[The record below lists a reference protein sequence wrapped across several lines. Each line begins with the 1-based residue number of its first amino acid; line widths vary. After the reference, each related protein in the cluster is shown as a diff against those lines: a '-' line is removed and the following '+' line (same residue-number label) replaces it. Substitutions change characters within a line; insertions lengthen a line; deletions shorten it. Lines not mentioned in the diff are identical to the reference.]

1 MAKLRCRLCGGKLVN
16 NRCTFCGLD
25 NSCYDR
31 DRTYQKTFS
40 DQRRVERNA
49 ERGTPAQPVQ
59 QPVQPQP
66 VQKQPVQKQ
75 PVRQGSVR
83 PAMPAKTA
91 SDPRSVYRKTGAPAP
106 KKSGWIAW
114 ITILIIILCAFISF
128 LSSGGFTL
136 PDSFG
141 SITSDGTYS
150 DPSGESIDWD
160 PYTGVTRDIP
170 ADGETY
176 ETVLGTGA
184 YKTGIHLP
192 EGVYE
197 IESYNPNSKFHLSM
211 RLNYPNGFDKK
222 MAKSDGRDLG
232 KLGGDIMIH
241 GRSGTVGCF
250 PVGDIA
256 IEEIFTICRLAPAR
270 RIPEKGT
277 AAEGV
282 VKEGG
287 QNASQGGFYPRKVAV
302 AAWRGSV
309 YRGREI
315 CNVVVNPVQYDAA
328 ANKARAYSKITYK
341 VRFVPKAGA
350 RAMAGAP
357 ATKPVILPADNMLGN
372 ITMNGASAKAG
383 DMAVKATGVAAGDD
397 TRDYLIISVDKYAEA
412 VDRFAEWKELLG
424 FRVHKVLKGSWN
436 SDAVKAEV
444 EKAYAENPALYYLLI
459 VGDHDDVPGQYMEHH
474 ADDGDFS
481 VHYTDLYYGCMDG
494 EGDIRRAIN
503 SGVFYVL
510 HRDHGLVDCWE
521 NPYFSVKHVDMLQN
535 GDLLPVVFCVNCDNG
550 AFQADCLAERF
561 LRKQG
566 GGAVAVI
573 AASDISYSGYNDALA
588 CGLFDA
594 IWPEPGL
601 RPKFP
606 GVNSL
611 GGETPAPTY
620 ELGQI
625 LDQAQVRVSE
635 TFGSPDPSVSSNEKN
650 DSFCR
655 IVTKEIYHCFGDP
668 SMQICTEMPAPF
680 SGVSVTRGNG
690 CVTVGNGGETARI
703 TFVNRRTG
711 EVVSHIAPSA
721 VYTTADFEDV
731 DVCVSGHNRIPYID
745 AGKLTGIESVQ
756 TDKAAADGD
765 EPMYDLSGIR
775 LYKEPQKGIYIKG
788 HKKTVAGER

>member
-1 MAKLRCRLCGGKLVN
+1 MVVATCAEAYARTEVSHKGGVDAPQRTVQRTDDGITVAYMFTGNAPSACNAGDGGCVWRIEGFGLRDAPGGYATPFRVDAFAVPEG
-16 NRCTFCGLD
+16 CTA
-25 NSCYDR
+25 
-31 DRTYQKTFS
+31 
-40 DQRRVERNA
+40 V
-49 ERGTPAQPVQ
+49 V
-59 QPVQPQP
+59 
-66 VQKQPVQKQ
+66 
-75 PVRQGSVR
+75 
-83 PAMPAKTA
+83 
-91 SDPRSVYRKTGAPAP
+91 
-106 KKSGWIAW
+106 
-114 ITILIIILCAFISF
+114 
-128 LSSGGFTL
+128 
-136 PDSFG
+136 
-141 SITSDGTYS
+141 
-150 DPSGESIDWD
+150 
-160 PYTGVTRDIP
+160 
-170 ADGETY
+170 
-176 ETVLGTGA
+176 ETVDSA
-184 YKTGIHLP
+184 FVDY
-192 EGVYE
+192 
-197 IESYNPNSKFHLSM
+197 
-211 RLNYPNGFDKK
+211 D
-222 MAKSDGRDLG
+222 
-232 KLGGDIMIH
+232 
-241 GRSGTVGCF
+241 
-250 PVGDIA
+250 
-256 IEEIFTICRLAPAR
+256 CRLAPAR

-282 VKEGG
+282 VKESG
-287 QNASQGGFYPRKVAV
+287 QNASQGGFFPRNV
-302 AAWRGSV
+302 AAAAGRVDV

-315 CNVVVNPVQYDAA
+315 CNIVVNPVQYDAA
-328 ANKARAYSKITYK
+328 ANKARAYTRITYK

-350 RAMAGAP
+350 RTAAGAP
-357 ATKPVILPADNMLGN
+357 AAKSVVLPGDNMLGN

-412 VDRFAEWKELLG
+412 VDRFAAWKELLG

-436 SDAVKAEV
+436 SDEVKAEV

-494 EGDIRRAIN
+494 EDDETPDIYRGRLSVSSSEEAATVVDKIIGYEKRPPTDAGFYERGVNCADYLDNDNGVADDYEDRRYVQTAEEIRAYMLGQGKDVERVYSTNYEITPKYWNRNYFSFGEPIPEDMLKPAFAWDGNEGDIRRAIN

>member
-1 MAKLRCRLCGGKLVN
+1 MVVATCAEAYARTEVSHKGGVDAPQRTLQRTDDGITVAYMFTGNVPSACNVGDGGCVWRIDGFGLRDAPGGYATPFRVDAFAVPEG
-16 NRCTFCGLD
+16 CTA
-25 NSCYDR
+25 
-31 DRTYQKTFS
+31 
-40 DQRRVERNA
+40 V
-49 ERGTPAQPVQ
+49 V
-59 QPVQPQP
+59 
-66 VQKQPVQKQ
+66 
-75 PVRQGSVR
+75 
-83 PAMPAKTA
+83 
-91 SDPRSVYRKTGAPAP
+91 
-106 KKSGWIAW
+106 
-114 ITILIIILCAFISF
+114 
-128 LSSGGFTL
+128 
-136 PDSFG
+136 
-141 SITSDGTYS
+141 
-150 DPSGESIDWD
+150 
-160 PYTGVTRDIP
+160 
-170 ADGETY
+170 
-176 ETVLGTGA
+176 ETVDSA
-184 YKTGIHLP
+184 FVDY
-192 EGVYE
+192 
-197 IESYNPNSKFHLSM
+197 
-211 RLNYPNGFDKK
+211 D
-222 MAKSDGRDLG
+222 
-232 KLGGDIMIH
+232 
-241 GRSGTVGCF
+241 
-250 PVGDIA
+250 
-256 IEEIFTICRLAPAR
+256 CRLAPAR

-287 QNASQGGFYPRKVAV
+287 QNASQGGFFPRNV
-302 AAWRGSV
+302 AAAAGRVDV

-328 ANKARAYSKITYK
+328 ANKARAYTRITYK

-372 ITMNGASAKAG
+372 ITMNGASAAAG
-383 DMAVKATGVAAGDD
+383 GMAARATGVAAGDD

-494 EGDIRRAIN
+494 EDDETPDIYRGRLSVSSPEEAATVVDKIIGYEKTPPTDAGFYERGVNCADYLDNDNGVADDYEDRRYVQTAEEIRAYMLGQGKDVERVYSTNYEITPKYWNRNYFSFGEPIPEDMLKPAFAWDGNEGDIRRAIN

-668 SMQICTEMPAPF
+668 SLQIRTEMPAPF

>member
-1 MAKLRCRLCGGKLVN
+1 MVVATCAEAYARTEVSHKGGVDAPQRTVQRTDDGITVAYMFTGNAPSACNAGDGGCVWRIEGFGLRDAPGGYATPFRVDAFAVPEG
-16 NRCTFCGLD
+16 CTA
-25 NSCYDR
+25 
-31 DRTYQKTFS
+31 
-40 DQRRVERNA
+40 V
-49 ERGTPAQPVQ
+49 V
-59 QPVQPQP
+59 
-66 VQKQPVQKQ
+66 
-75 PVRQGSVR
+75 
-83 PAMPAKTA
+83 
-91 SDPRSVYRKTGAPAP
+91 
-106 KKSGWIAW
+106 
-114 ITILIIILCAFISF
+114 
-128 LSSGGFTL
+128 
-136 PDSFG
+136 
-141 SITSDGTYS
+141 
-150 DPSGESIDWD
+150 
-160 PYTGVTRDIP
+160 
-170 ADGETY
+170 
-176 ETVLGTGA
+176 ETVDSA
-184 YKTGIHLP
+184 FVDY
-192 EGVYE
+192 
-197 IESYNPNSKFHLSM
+197 
-211 RLNYPNGFDKK
+211 D
-222 MAKSDGRDLG
+222 
-232 KLGGDIMIH
+232 
-241 GRSGTVGCF
+241 
-250 PVGDIA
+250 
-256 IEEIFTICRLAPAR
+256 CRLAPAR

-287 QNASQGGFYPRKVAV
+287 QNASQGGFFPRNV
-302 AAWRGSV
+302 AAAAGRGSV

-494 EGDIRRAIN
+494 ECDETPDIYRGRLSVSSPEEAATVVDKIIGYEKRPPTDAGFYERGVNCADYLDNDNGVADDYEDRRYVQTAEEIRAYMLGQGKDVERVYSTNYEITPKYWNRNYFSFGEPIPEDMLKPAFAWDGNEGDIRRAIN

-668 SMQICTEMPAPF
+668 SMQIRTEMPAPF

-765 EPMYDLSGIR
+765 GPMYDLSGIR

>member
-1 MAKLRCRLCGGKLVN
+1 MVVATCAEAYARTEVSHKGGVDAPQRTLQRTDDGITVAYTFAGNAPSACNDGDGGCVWRIEGFGLRDAPGGYATPFRVDAFAVPEG
-16 NRCTFCGLD
+16 CTA
-25 NSCYDR
+25 
-31 DRTYQKTFS
+31 
-40 DQRRVERNA
+40 V
-49 ERGTPAQPVQ
+49 V
-59 QPVQPQP
+59 
-66 VQKQPVQKQ
+66 
-75 PVRQGSVR
+75 
-83 PAMPAKTA
+83 
-91 SDPRSVYRKTGAPAP
+91 
-106 KKSGWIAW
+106 
-114 ITILIIILCAFISF
+114 
-128 LSSGGFTL
+128 
-136 PDSFG
+136 
-141 SITSDGTYS
+141 
-150 DPSGESIDWD
+150 
-160 PYTGVTRDIP
+160 
-170 ADGETY
+170 
-176 ETVLGTGA
+176 ETVDSA
-184 YKTGIHLP
+184 FVDY
-192 EGVYE
+192 
-197 IESYNPNSKFHLSM
+197 
-211 RLNYPNGFDKK
+211 D
-222 MAKSDGRDLG
+222 
-232 KLGGDIMIH
+232 
-241 GRSGTVGCF
+241 
-250 PVGDIA
+250 
-256 IEEIFTICRLAPAR
+256 CRLAPAR

-328 ANKARAYSKITYK
+328 ANKARAYSRITYK

-424 FRVHKVLKGSWN
+424 FRVHKVLKDGWN

-494 EGDIRRAIN
+494 EGDETPDIYRGRLSVSSPEEAATVVDKIIGYEKRPPTDAGFYERGVNCADYLDNDNGVADDYEDRRYVQTAEEIRAYMLGQGKDVERVYSTNYEITPKYWNRNYFSFGEPIPEDMLKPAFAWDGNEGDIRRAIN

>member
-1 MAKLRCRLCGGKLVN
+1 MVVATCAEAYARTEVSHKGGVDAPQRTVQRTDDGITVAYMFTGNVPSACNDGDGGCVWRIEGFGLRDAPGGYATPFRVDAFAVPEG
-16 NRCTFCGLD
+16 CTA
-25 NSCYDR
+25 
-31 DRTYQKTFS
+31 
-40 DQRRVERNA
+40 V
-49 ERGTPAQPVQ
+49 V
-59 QPVQPQP
+59 
-66 VQKQPVQKQ
+66 
-75 PVRQGSVR
+75 
-83 PAMPAKTA
+83 
-91 SDPRSVYRKTGAPAP
+91 
-106 KKSGWIAW
+106 
-114 ITILIIILCAFISF
+114 
-128 LSSGGFTL
+128 
-136 PDSFG
+136 
-141 SITSDGTYS
+141 
-150 DPSGESIDWD
+150 
-160 PYTGVTRDIP
+160 
-170 ADGETY
+170 
-176 ETVLGTGA
+176 ETVDSA
-184 YKTGIHLP
+184 FVDY
-192 EGVYE
+192 
-197 IESYNPNSKFHLSM
+197 
-211 RLNYPNGFDKK
+211 D
-222 MAKSDGRDLG
+222 
-232 KLGGDIMIH
+232 
-241 GRSGTVGCF
+241 
-250 PVGDIA
+250 
-256 IEEIFTICRLAPAR
+256 CRLAPAR

-412 VDRFAEWKELLG
+412 VDRFAAWKELLG

-436 SDAVKAEV
+436 SDKVKAEV

-494 EGDIRRAIN
+494 EDDETPDIYRGRLSVSSSEEAATVVDKIIGYEKTPPTDAGFYERGVNCADYLDNDNGVADDYEDRRYVQTAEEIRAYMLGQGKDVERVYSTNYEITPKYWNRNYFSFGEPIPEDMLKPAFAWDGNEGDIRRAIN

-765 EPMYDLSGIR
+765 GPMYDLSGIR

>member
-1 MAKLRCRLCGGKLVN
+1 MVVATCAEAYARTEVSHKGGVDAPQRTLQRTDDGITVAYTFAGNAPSACNDGDGGCVWRIEGFGLRDAPGGYATPFRVDAFAVPEG
-16 NRCTFCGLD
+16 CTA
-25 NSCYDR
+25 
-31 DRTYQKTFS
+31 
-40 DQRRVERNA
+40 V
-49 ERGTPAQPVQ
+49 V
-59 QPVQPQP
+59 
-66 VQKQPVQKQ
+66 
-75 PVRQGSVR
+75 
-83 PAMPAKTA
+83 
-91 SDPRSVYRKTGAPAP
+91 
-106 KKSGWIAW
+106 
-114 ITILIIILCAFISF
+114 
-128 LSSGGFTL
+128 
-136 PDSFG
+136 
-141 SITSDGTYS
+141 
-150 DPSGESIDWD
+150 
-160 PYTGVTRDIP
+160 
-170 ADGETY
+170 
-176 ETVLGTGA
+176 ETVDSA
-184 YKTGIHLP
+184 FVDY
-192 EGVYE
+192 
-197 IESYNPNSKFHLSM
+197 
-211 RLNYPNGFDKK
+211 D
-222 MAKSDGRDLG
+222 
-232 KLGGDIMIH
+232 
-241 GRSGTVGCF
+241 
-250 PVGDIA
+250 
-256 IEEIFTICRLAPAR
+256 CRLAPAR

-357 ATKPVILPADNMLGN
+357 ATKPVILLADNMLGN

-444 EKAYAENPALYYLLI
+444 EKAYAENPALYYMLI

-481 VHYTDLYYGCMDG
+481 VHYTDFYYGCMDG
-494 EGDIRRAIN
+494 EGDETPDIYRGRLSVSSPEEAATVVDKIIGYEKTPPTDAGFYERGVNCADYLDNDNGVADDYEDRRYVQTAEEIRAYMLGQGKDVERVYSTNYEITPKYWNRNYFSFGEPIPEDMLKPAFAWDGNEGDIRRAIN

-668 SMQICTEMPAPF
+668 SMQIRTEMPAPF

-765 EPMYDLSGIR
+765 GPMYDLSGIR

>member
-1 MAKLRCRLCGGKLVN
+1 MVVATCAEAYARTEVSHKGGVDAPQRTLQRTDDGITVAYTFAGNAPSACNDGDGGCVWRIEGFGLRDAPGGYATPFRVDAFAVPEG
-16 NRCTFCGLD
+16 CTA
-25 NSCYDR
+25 
-31 DRTYQKTFS
+31 
-40 DQRRVERNA
+40 V
-49 ERGTPAQPVQ
+49 V
-59 QPVQPQP
+59 
-66 VQKQPVQKQ
+66 
-75 PVRQGSVR
+75 
-83 PAMPAKTA
+83 
-91 SDPRSVYRKTGAPAP
+91 
-106 KKSGWIAW
+106 
-114 ITILIIILCAFISF
+114 
-128 LSSGGFTL
+128 
-136 PDSFG
+136 
-141 SITSDGTYS
+141 
-150 DPSGESIDWD
+150 
-160 PYTGVTRDIP
+160 
-170 ADGETY
+170 
-176 ETVLGTGA
+176 ETVDSA
-184 YKTGIHLP
+184 FVDY
-192 EGVYE
+192 
-197 IESYNPNSKFHLSM
+197 
-211 RLNYPNGFDKK
+211 D
-222 MAKSDGRDLG
+222 
-232 KLGGDIMIH
+232 
-241 GRSGTVGCF
+241 
-250 PVGDIA
+250 
-256 IEEIFTICRLAPAR
+256 CRLAPAR

-372 ITMNGASAKAG
+372 TTLNGASAKAG

-494 EGDIRRAIN
+494 ECDETPDIYRGRLSVSSPEEAATVVDKIIGYEKRPPTDAGFYERGVNCADYLDNDNGVADDYEDRRYVQTAEEIRAYMLGQGKDVERVYSTNYEITPKYWNRNYFSFGEPIPEDMLKPAFAWDGNEGDIRAAIN
-503 SGVFYVL
+503 GGVFYVL

-566 GGAVAVI
+566 GGAVAVV

>member
-1 MAKLRCRLCGGKLVN
+1 MVVATCAEAYARTEVSHKGGVDAPQRTVQRTDDGITVAYMFTGNAPSACNAGDGGCVWRIEGFGLRDAPGGYATPFRVDAFAVPEG
-16 NRCTFCGLD
+16 CTA
-25 NSCYDR
+25 
-31 DRTYQKTFS
+31 
-40 DQRRVERNA
+40 V
-49 ERGTPAQPVQ
+49 V
-59 QPVQPQP
+59 
-66 VQKQPVQKQ
+66 
-75 PVRQGSVR
+75 
-83 PAMPAKTA
+83 
-91 SDPRSVYRKTGAPAP
+91 
-106 KKSGWIAW
+106 
-114 ITILIIILCAFISF
+114 
-128 LSSGGFTL
+128 
-136 PDSFG
+136 
-141 SITSDGTYS
+141 
-150 DPSGESIDWD
+150 
-160 PYTGVTRDIP
+160 
-170 ADGETY
+170 
-176 ETVLGTGA
+176 ETVDSA
-184 YKTGIHLP
+184 FVDY
-192 EGVYE
+192 
-197 IESYNPNSKFHLSM
+197 
-211 RLNYPNGFDKK
+211 D
-222 MAKSDGRDLG
+222 
-232 KLGGDIMIH
+232 
-241 GRSGTVGCF
+241 
-250 PVGDIA
+250 
-256 IEEIFTICRLAPAR
+256 CRLAPAR

-287 QNASQGGFYPRKVAV
+287 QNASQGGFFPRNV
-302 AAWRGSV
+302 AAAAGRGSV

-350 RAMAGAP
+350 RATAGAP

-494 EGDIRRAIN
+494 ECDETPDIYRGRLSVSSPEEAATVVDKIIGYEKRPPTDAGFYERGVNCADYLDNDNGVADDYEDRRYVQTAEEIRAYMLGQGKDVERVYSTNYEITPKYWNRNYFSFGEPIPEDMLKPAFAWDGNEGDIRRAIN

-668 SMQICTEMPAPF
+668 SMQIRTEMPAPF

>member
-1 MAKLRCRLCGGKLVN
+1 MVVATCAEAYARTEVSHKGGVDAPQRTVQRTDDGITVAYTFAGNAPSACNDGDGGCVWRIDGFGLRDAPGGYATPFRVDAFAVPEG
-16 NRCTFCGLD
+16 CTA
-25 NSCYDR
+25 
-31 DRTYQKTFS
+31 
-40 DQRRVERNA
+40 V
-49 ERGTPAQPVQ
+49 V
-59 QPVQPQP
+59 
-66 VQKQPVQKQ
+66 
-75 PVRQGSVR
+75 
-83 PAMPAKTA
+83 
-91 SDPRSVYRKTGAPAP
+91 
-106 KKSGWIAW
+106 
-114 ITILIIILCAFISF
+114 
-128 LSSGGFTL
+128 
-136 PDSFG
+136 
-141 SITSDGTYS
+141 
-150 DPSGESIDWD
+150 
-160 PYTGVTRDIP
+160 
-170 ADGETY
+170 
-176 ETVLGTGA
+176 ETVDSA
-184 YKTGIHLP
+184 FVDY
-192 EGVYE
+192 
-197 IESYNPNSKFHLSM
+197 
-211 RLNYPNGFDKK
+211 D
-222 MAKSDGRDLG
+222 
-232 KLGGDIMIH
+232 
-241 GRSGTVGCF
+241 
-250 PVGDIA
+250 
-256 IEEIFTICRLAPAR
+256 CRLAPAR

-494 EGDIRRAIN
+494 ECDETPDIYRGRLSVSSPEEAATVVDKIIGYEKRPPTDAGFYERGVNCADYLDNDNGVADDYEDRRYVQTAEEIRAYMLGQGKDVERVYSTNYEITPKYWNRNYFSFGEPIPEDMLKPAFAWDGNEGDIRRAIN

-765 EPMYDLSGIR
+765 GPMYDLSGIR

-788 HKKTVAGER
+788 HKKTVSGER

>member
-1 MAKLRCRLCGGKLVN
+1 MVVATCAEAYARTEVSHKGGVDAPQRTVQRMDDGITVAYMFTGNVPSACNAGDGGCVWRIEGFGLRDAPGGYATPFRVDAFAVPEGCTAVVETVDSAFVDYDCRL
-16 NRCTFCGLD
+16 
-25 NSCYDR
+25 S
-31 DRTYQKTFS
+31 
-40 DQRRVERNA
+40 
-49 ERGTPAQPVQ
+49 
-59 QPVQPQP
+59 
-66 VQKQPVQKQ
+66 
-75 PVRQGSVR
+75 
-83 PAMPAKTA
+83 
-91 SDPRSVYRKTGAPAP
+91 
-106 KKSGWIAW
+106 
-114 ITILIIILCAFISF
+114 
-128 LSSGGFTL
+128 
-136 PDSFG
+136 
-141 SITSDGTYS
+141 
-150 DPSGESIDWD
+150 
-160 PYTGVTRDIP
+160 
-170 ADGETY
+170 
-176 ETVLGTGA
+176 
-184 YKTGIHLP
+184 
-192 EGVYE
+192 
-197 IESYNPNSKFHLSM
+197 
-211 RLNYPNGFDKK
+211 
-222 MAKSDGRDLG
+222 
-232 KLGGDIMIH
+232 
-241 GRSGTVGCF
+241 
-250 PVGDIA
+250 
-256 IEEIFTICRLAPAR
+256 PAR

-341 VRFVPKAGA
+341 VRFVPKAEA

-494 EGDIRRAIN
+494 ECDETPDIYRGRLSVSSPEEAATVVDKIIGYEKRPPTDAGFYERGVNCADYLDNDNGVADDYEDRRYVQTAEEIRAYMLGQGKDVERVYSTNYEITPKYWNRNYFSFGEPIPEDMLKPAFAWDGNEGDIRRAIN

-521 NPYFSVKHVDMLQN
+521 NPYFSMKHVDMLQN

-668 SMQICTEMPAPF
+668 SMQIRTEMPAPF

-721 VYTTADFEDV
+721 VYATADFEDV

-756 TDKAAADGD
+756 TDKAAADGNG
-765 EPMYDLSGIR
+765 PMYDLSGIR

>member
-1 MAKLRCRLCGGKLVN
+1 MVVATCAEAYARTEVSHKGGVDAPQRTLQRTDDGITVAYTFAGNAPSACNDGDGGCVWRIDGFGLRDAPGGYATPFRVDAFAVPEG
-16 NRCTFCGLD
+16 CTA
-25 NSCYDR
+25 
-31 DRTYQKTFS
+31 
-40 DQRRVERNA
+40 V
-49 ERGTPAQPVQ
+49 V
-59 QPVQPQP
+59 
-66 VQKQPVQKQ
+66 
-75 PVRQGSVR
+75 
-83 PAMPAKTA
+83 
-91 SDPRSVYRKTGAPAP
+91 
-106 KKSGWIAW
+106 
-114 ITILIIILCAFISF
+114 
-128 LSSGGFTL
+128 
-136 PDSFG
+136 
-141 SITSDGTYS
+141 
-150 DPSGESIDWD
+150 
-160 PYTGVTRDIP
+160 
-170 ADGETY
+170 
-176 ETVLGTGA
+176 ETVDSA
-184 YKTGIHLP
+184 FVDY
-192 EGVYE
+192 
-197 IESYNPNSKFHLSM
+197 
-211 RLNYPNGFDKK
+211 D
-222 MAKSDGRDLG
+222 
-232 KLGGDIMIH
+232 
-241 GRSGTVGCF
+241 
-250 PVGDIA
+250 
-256 IEEIFTICRLAPAR
+256 CRLAPAR

-309 YRGREI
+309 YRGQAI

-494 EGDIRRAIN
+494 EGDETPDIYRGRLSVSSPEEAATVVDKIIGYEKRPPTDAGFYERGVNCADYLDNDNGVADDYEDRRYVQTAEEIRAYMLGQGKDVERVYSTNYEITPKYWNRNYFSFGEPIPEDMLKPAFAWDGNEGDIRRAIN

-765 EPMYDLSGIR
+765 GPMYDLSGIR

>member
-1 MAKLRCRLCGGKLVN
+1 MLAVAAWAGAYARPEMPRGGGVDAPQRTVQRTDDGITVAYTFTGNGPSACNAGDGGCVWRIDGFGLRDAPGGYATPFRVDAFAVPEG
-16 NRCTFCGLD
+16 CTA
-25 NSCYDR
+25 
-31 DRTYQKTFS
+31 
-40 DQRRVERNA
+40 V
-49 ERGTPAQPVQ
+49 V
-59 QPVQPQP
+59 
-66 VQKQPVQKQ
+66 
-75 PVRQGSVR
+75 
-83 PAMPAKTA
+83 
-91 SDPRSVYRKTGAPAP
+91 
-106 KKSGWIAW
+106 
-114 ITILIIILCAFISF
+114 
-128 LSSGGFTL
+128 
-136 PDSFG
+136 
-141 SITSDGTYS
+141 
-150 DPSGESIDWD
+150 
-160 PYTGVTRDIP
+160 
-170 ADGETY
+170 
-176 ETVLGTGA
+176 ETVDSA
-184 YKTGIHLP
+184 FVDY
-192 EGVYE
+192 
-197 IESYNPNSKFHLSM
+197 
-211 RLNYPNGFDKK
+211 D
-222 MAKSDGRDLG
+222 
-232 KLGGDIMIH
+232 
-241 GRSGTVGCF
+241 
-250 PVGDIA
+250 
-256 IEEIFTICRLAPAR
+256 CRLAPAR

-282 VKEGG
+282 VKESG

-350 RAMAGAP
+350 RTTAGAP

-372 ITMNGASAKAG
+372 ITMNGASAKDG
-383 DMAVKATGVAAGDD
+383 DMTVKVTGVVAGDD
-397 TRDYLIISVDKYAEA
+397 SRDYLIISVDKYAEA

-494 EGDIRRAIN
+494 EGDETPDIYRGRLSVSSPEEAATVVDKIIGYEKTPPTDAGFYERGVNCADYLDNDNGVADDYEDRRYVQTAEEIRAYMLGQGKDVERVYSTNYEITPKYWNRNYFSFGEPIPEDMLKPAFAWDGNEGDIRRAIN

-594 IWPEPGL
+594 IWPVPGL

-625 LDQAQVRVSE
+625 LDQAQMRVSE

-650 DSFCR
+650 DAFCR
-655 IVTKEIYHCFGDP
+655 VITKEIYHCFGDP
-668 SMQICTEMPAPF
+668 SMQIRTEAPAPF
-680 SGVSVTRGNG
+680 GNVSVTRGNG

>member
-1 MAKLRCRLCGGKLVN
+1 MVVATCAEAYARTEVSHKGGVDAPQRTLQRTDDGITVAYTFAGNAPSACNDGDGGCVWRIDGFGLRDAPGGYATPFRVDAFAVPEG
-16 NRCTFCGLD
+16 CT
-25 NSCYDR
+25 
-31 DRTYQKTFS
+31 
-40 DQRRVERNA
+40 V
-49 ERGTPAQPVQ
+49 V
-59 QPVQPQP
+59 V
-66 VQKQPVQKQ
+66 
-75 PVRQGSVR
+75 
-83 PAMPAKTA
+83 
-91 SDPRSVYRKTGAPAP
+91 
-106 KKSGWIAW
+106 
-114 ITILIIILCAFISF
+114 
-128 LSSGGFTL
+128 
-136 PDSFG
+136 
-141 SITSDGTYS
+141 
-150 DPSGESIDWD
+150 
-160 PYTGVTRDIP
+160 
-170 ADGETY
+170 
-176 ETVLGTGA
+176 ETVDSA
-184 YKTGIHLP
+184 FVDY
-192 EGVYE
+192 
-197 IESYNPNSKFHLSM
+197 
-211 RLNYPNGFDKK
+211 D
-222 MAKSDGRDLG
+222 
-232 KLGGDIMIH
+232 
-241 GRSGTVGCF
+241 
-250 PVGDIA
+250 
-256 IEEIFTICRLAPAR
+256 CRLAPAR

-494 EGDIRRAIN
+494 ECDETPDIYRGRLSVSSPEEAATVVDKIIGYEKTPPTDAGFYERGVNCADYLDNDNGVADDYEDRRYVQTAEEIRAYMLGQGKDVERVYSTNYEITPKYWNRNYFSFGEPIPEDMLKPAFAWDGNEGDIRCAIN

-510 HRDHGLVDCWE
+510 HRDRGLVDCWE

-625 LDQAQVRVSE
+625 LDQAQARVSE

-668 SMQICTEMPAPF
+668 SLQIRTEMPAPF

-765 EPMYDLSGIR
+765 GPMYDLSGIR
-775 LYKEPQKGIYIKG
+775 LYKEPQKGIYISKAI
-788 HKKTVAGER
+788 KRL

>member
-1 MAKLRCRLCGGKLVN
+1 MVVATCAEAYARTEVSHKGGVDAPQRTLQCTDDGITVAYTFAGNAPSACNDGDGGCVWRIDGFGLRDAPGGYATPFRVDAFAVPEG
-16 NRCTFCGLD
+16 CT
-25 NSCYDR
+25 
-31 DRTYQKTFS
+31 T
-40 DQRRVERNA
+40 V
-49 ERGTPAQPVQ
+49 V
-59 QPVQPQP
+59 
-66 VQKQPVQKQ
+66 
-75 PVRQGSVR
+75 
-83 PAMPAKTA
+83 
-91 SDPRSVYRKTGAPAP
+91 
-106 KKSGWIAW
+106 
-114 ITILIIILCAFISF
+114 
-128 LSSGGFTL
+128 
-136 PDSFG
+136 
-141 SITSDGTYS
+141 
-150 DPSGESIDWD
+150 
-160 PYTGVTRDIP
+160 
-170 ADGETY
+170 
-176 ETVLGTGA
+176 ETVDSA
-184 YKTGIHLP
+184 FVDY
-192 EGVYE
+192 
-197 IESYNPNSKFHLSM
+197 
-211 RLNYPNGFDKK
+211 D
-222 MAKSDGRDLG
+222 
-232 KLGGDIMIH
+232 
-241 GRSGTVGCF
+241 
-250 PVGDIA
+250 
-256 IEEIFTICRLAPAR
+256 CRLAPAR

-315 CNVVVNPVQYDAA
+315 CNVVVNPVQYDAG

-444 EKAYAENPALYYLLI
+444 EKAYVENPALYYLLI

-494 EGDIRRAIN
+494 ECDETPDIYRGRLSVSSPEEAATVVDKIIGYEKRPPTDAGFYERGVNCADYLDNDNGVADDYEDRRYVQTAEEIRAYMLGQGKDVERVYSTNYEITPKYWNRNYFSFGEPIPEDMLKPAFAWDGNEGDIRRAIN

>member
-1 MAKLRCRLCGGKLVN
+1 MVVATCAEAYARTEVSHKGGVDAPQRTLQRTDDGITVAYTFAGNAPSACNDGDGGCVWRIDGFGLRDAPGGYATPFRVDAFAVPEG
-16 NRCTFCGLD
+16 CTA
-25 NSCYDR
+25 
-31 DRTYQKTFS
+31 
-40 DQRRVERNA
+40 V
-49 ERGTPAQPVQ
+49 V
-59 QPVQPQP
+59 
-66 VQKQPVQKQ
+66 
-75 PVRQGSVR
+75 
-83 PAMPAKTA
+83 
-91 SDPRSVYRKTGAPAP
+91 
-106 KKSGWIAW
+106 
-114 ITILIIILCAFISF
+114 
-128 LSSGGFTL
+128 
-136 PDSFG
+136 
-141 SITSDGTYS
+141 
-150 DPSGESIDWD
+150 
-160 PYTGVTRDIP
+160 
-170 ADGETY
+170 
-176 ETVLGTGA
+176 ETVDSA
-184 YKTGIHLP
+184 FVDY
-192 EGVYE
+192 
-197 IESYNPNSKFHLSM
+197 
-211 RLNYPNGFDKK
+211 D
-222 MAKSDGRDLG
+222 
-232 KLGGDIMIH
+232 
-241 GRSGTVGCF
+241 
-250 PVGDIA
+250 
-256 IEEIFTICRLAPAR
+256 CRLAPAR

-372 ITMNGASAKAG
+372 TTLNGASAKAG
-383 DMAVKATGVAAGDD
+383 DMAVKATGAAAGDD
-397 TRDYLIISVDKYAEA
+397 TRDYLIISVNKYAEA

-424 FRVHKVLKGSWN
+424 FRVHKVLKDGWN

-494 EGDIRRAIN
+494 ECDETPDIYRGRLSVSSPEEAATVVDKIIGYEKRPPTDAGFYERGVNCADYLDNDNGVADDYEDRRYVQTAEEIRAYMLGQGKDVERVYSTNYEITPKYWNRNYFSFGEPIPEDMLKPAFAWDGNEGDIRRAIN

-668 SMQICTEMPAPF
+668 SLQIRTEMPAPF

-765 EPMYDLSGIR
+765 GPMYDLSGIR

>member
-1 MAKLRCRLCGGKLVN
+1 MVVATCAEAYARTEVSHKGGVEAPQRTLQRTDDGITVAYTFAGNAPSACNDGDGGCVWRIDGFGLRDAPGGYATPFRVDAFAVPEG
-16 NRCTFCGLD
+16 CTA
-25 NSCYDR
+25 
-31 DRTYQKTFS
+31 
-40 DQRRVERNA
+40 V
-49 ERGTPAQPVQ
+49 V
-59 QPVQPQP
+59 
-66 VQKQPVQKQ
+66 
-75 PVRQGSVR
+75 
-83 PAMPAKTA
+83 
-91 SDPRSVYRKTGAPAP
+91 
-106 KKSGWIAW
+106 
-114 ITILIIILCAFISF
+114 
-128 LSSGGFTL
+128 
-136 PDSFG
+136 
-141 SITSDGTYS
+141 
-150 DPSGESIDWD
+150 
-160 PYTGVTRDIP
+160 
-170 ADGETY
+170 
-176 ETVLGTGA
+176 ETVDSA
-184 YKTGIHLP
+184 FVDY
-192 EGVYE
+192 
-197 IESYNPNSKFHLSM
+197 
-211 RLNYPNGFDKK
+211 D
-222 MAKSDGRDLG
+222 
-232 KLGGDIMIH
+232 
-241 GRSGTVGCF
+241 
-250 PVGDIA
+250 
-256 IEEIFTICRLAPAR
+256 CRLAPAR

-357 ATKPVILPADNMLGN
+357 ATKPVVLPGDNMLGN
-372 ITMNGASAKAG
+372 TTLNGASAKAG
-383 DMAVKATGVAAGDD
+383 DMAVKATGAAAGDD
-397 TRDYLIISVDKYAEA
+397 TRDYLIISVNKYAEA

-494 EGDIRRAIN
+494 ECDETPDIYRGRLSVSSPEEAATVVDKIIGYEKRPPTDAGFYERGVNCADYLDNDNGVADDYEDRRYVQTAEEIRAYMLGQGKDVERVYSTNYEITPKYWNRNYFSFGEPIPEDMLKPAFAWDGNEGDIRRAIN

-668 SMQICTEMPAPF
+668 SLQIRTEMPAPF

-765 EPMYDLSGIR
+765 GPMYDLSGIR
-775 LYKEPQKGIYIKG
+775 LYKEPQKGIYIKD

>member
-1 MAKLRCRLCGGKLVN
+1 MVVATCAEAYARTEVSHKGGVDAPQRTLQRTDDGITVAYTFAGNAPSACNDGDGGCVWRIDGFGLRDAPGGYATPFRVDAFAVPEG
-16 NRCTFCGLD
+16 CTA
-25 NSCYDR
+25 
-31 DRTYQKTFS
+31 
-40 DQRRVERNA
+40 V
-49 ERGTPAQPVQ
+49 V
-59 QPVQPQP
+59 
-66 VQKQPVQKQ
+66 
-75 PVRQGSVR
+75 
-83 PAMPAKTA
+83 
-91 SDPRSVYRKTGAPAP
+91 
-106 KKSGWIAW
+106 
-114 ITILIIILCAFISF
+114 
-128 LSSGGFTL
+128 
-136 PDSFG
+136 
-141 SITSDGTYS
+141 
-150 DPSGESIDWD
+150 
-160 PYTGVTRDIP
+160 
-170 ADGETY
+170 
-176 ETVLGTGA
+176 ETVDSA
-184 YKTGIHLP
+184 FVDY
-192 EGVYE
+192 
-197 IESYNPNSKFHLSM
+197 
-211 RLNYPNGFDKK
+211 D
-222 MAKSDGRDLG
+222 
-232 KLGGDIMIH
+232 
-241 GRSGTVGCF
+241 
-250 PVGDIA
+250 
-256 IEEIFTICRLAPAR
+256 CRLAPAR

-328 ANKARAYSKITYK
+328 ANKARAYTKITYR

-350 RAMAGAP
+350 RAMVGAP
-357 ATKPVILPADNMLGN
+357 AAKPVILPADNMLGN

-494 EGDIRRAIN
+494 ECDETPDIYRGRLSVSSPEEAATVVDKIIGYEKRPPTDAGFYECGVNCADYLDNDNGVADDYEDRRYVQTAEDIRAYMLGQGKDVERVYSTNYEITPKYWNRNYFSFGEPIPEDMLKPAFAWDGNEGDIRRAIN

-690 CVTVGNGGETARI
+690 CVIVGNGGETARI

-765 EPMYDLSGIR
+765 GPMYDLSGIR

>member
-1 MAKLRCRLCGGKLVN
+1 MVVATCAEAYARIEVSHKGGVDAPQRTVQRTDDGITVAYMFTGNAPSACNAGDGGCVWRIEGFGLRDAPGGYATPFRVDAFAVPEG
-16 NRCTFCGLD
+16 CTA
-25 NSCYDR
+25 
-31 DRTYQKTFS
+31 
-40 DQRRVERNA
+40 V
-49 ERGTPAQPVQ
+49 V
-59 QPVQPQP
+59 
-66 VQKQPVQKQ
+66 
-75 PVRQGSVR
+75 
-83 PAMPAKTA
+83 
-91 SDPRSVYRKTGAPAP
+91 
-106 KKSGWIAW
+106 
-114 ITILIIILCAFISF
+114 
-128 LSSGGFTL
+128 
-136 PDSFG
+136 
-141 SITSDGTYS
+141 
-150 DPSGESIDWD
+150 
-160 PYTGVTRDIP
+160 
-170 ADGETY
+170 
-176 ETVLGTGA
+176 ETVDSA
-184 YKTGIHLP
+184 FVDY
-192 EGVYE
+192 
-197 IESYNPNSKFHLSM
+197 
-211 RLNYPNGFDKK
+211 D
-222 MAKSDGRDLG
+222 
-232 KLGGDIMIH
+232 
-241 GRSGTVGCF
+241 
-250 PVGDIA
+250 
-256 IEEIFTICRLAPAR
+256 CRLAPAR

-287 QNASQGGFYPRKVAV
+287 QNASQGGFFPRNV
-302 AAWRGSV
+302 AAAAGRGSV

-350 RAMAGAP
+350 RATAGAP

-494 EGDIRRAIN
+494 ECDETPDIYRGRLSVSSPEEAATVVDKIIGYEKRPPTDAGFYERGVNCADYLDNDNGVADDYEDRRYVQTAEEIRAYMLGQGKDVERVYSTNYEITPKYWNRNYFSFGEPIPEDMLKPAFAWDGNEGDIRRAIN

-668 SMQICTEMPAPF
+668 SMQIRTEMPAPF

>member
-1 MAKLRCRLCGGKLVN
+1 MVVATCAEAYARTEVSHKGGVDAPQRTLQRTDDGITVAYTFAGNAPSACNDGDGGCVWRIEGFGLRDAPGGYATPFRVDAFAVPEG
-16 NRCTFCGLD
+16 CTA
-25 NSCYDR
+25 
-31 DRTYQKTFS
+31 
-40 DQRRVERNA
+40 V
-49 ERGTPAQPVQ
+49 V
-59 QPVQPQP
+59 
-66 VQKQPVQKQ
+66 
-75 PVRQGSVR
+75 
-83 PAMPAKTA
+83 
-91 SDPRSVYRKTGAPAP
+91 
-106 KKSGWIAW
+106 
-114 ITILIIILCAFISF
+114 
-128 LSSGGFTL
+128 
-136 PDSFG
+136 
-141 SITSDGTYS
+141 
-150 DPSGESIDWD
+150 
-160 PYTGVTRDIP
+160 
-170 ADGETY
+170 
-176 ETVLGTGA
+176 ETVDSA
-184 YKTGIHLP
+184 FVDY
-192 EGVYE
+192 
-197 IESYNPNSKFHLSM
+197 
-211 RLNYPNGFDKK
+211 D
-222 MAKSDGRDLG
+222 
-232 KLGGDIMIH
+232 
-241 GRSGTVGCF
+241 
-250 PVGDIA
+250 
-256 IEEIFTICRLAPAR
+256 CRLAPAR

-494 EGDIRRAIN
+494 EGDETPDIYRGRLSVSSPEEAATVVDKIIGYEKRPPTDAGFYERGVNCADYLDNDNGVADDYEDRRYVQTAEEIRAYMLGQGKDVERVYSTNYEITPKYWNRNYFSFGEPIPEDMLKPAFAWDGNEGDIRRAIN

-635 TFGSPDPSVSSNEKN
+635 TFGSPDPLVSSNEKN

-668 SMQICTEMPAPF
+668 SLQIRTEMPAPF

-731 DVCVSGHNRIPYID
+731 DVCVSGYNRIPYID

-765 EPMYDLSGIR
+765 GPMYDLSGIR

>member
-1 MAKLRCRLCGGKLVN
+1 MVVATCAEAYARTEVSHKGGVDAPQRTLQRTDDGITVAYTFAGNAPSACNDGDGGCVWRIDGFGLRDAPGCYATPFRVDAFAVPEG
-16 NRCTFCGLD
+16 CTA
-25 NSCYDR
+25 
-31 DRTYQKTFS
+31 
-40 DQRRVERNA
+40 V
-49 ERGTPAQPVQ
+49 V
-59 QPVQPQP
+59 
-66 VQKQPVQKQ
+66 
-75 PVRQGSVR
+75 
-83 PAMPAKTA
+83 
-91 SDPRSVYRKTGAPAP
+91 
-106 KKSGWIAW
+106 
-114 ITILIIILCAFISF
+114 
-128 LSSGGFTL
+128 
-136 PDSFG
+136 
-141 SITSDGTYS
+141 
-150 DPSGESIDWD
+150 
-160 PYTGVTRDIP
+160 
-170 ADGETY
+170 
-176 ETVLGTGA
+176 ETVDSA
-184 YKTGIHLP
+184 FVDY
-192 EGVYE
+192 
-197 IESYNPNSKFHLSM
+197 
-211 RLNYPNGFDKK
+211 D
-222 MAKSDGRDLG
+222 
-232 KLGGDIMIH
+232 
-241 GRSGTVGCF
+241 
-250 PVGDIA
+250 
-256 IEEIFTICRLAPAR
+256 CRLAPAR

-494 EGDIRRAIN
+494 EGDETPDIYRGRLSVSSPEEAATVVDKIIGYEKRPPTDAGFYERGVNCADYLDNDNGVADDYEDRRYVQTAEEIRAYMLGQGKDVERVYSTNYEITPKYWNRNYFSFGEPIPEDMLKPAFAWDGNEGDIRRAIN

>member
-1 MAKLRCRLCGGKLVN
+1 MVVATCAEAYARTEVSHKGGVDAPQRTLQRTDDGITVAYTFAGNAPSACNDGDGGCVWRIDGFGLRDAPGGYATPFRVDAFAVPEG
-16 NRCTFCGLD
+16 CTA
-25 NSCYDR
+25 
-31 DRTYQKTFS
+31 
-40 DQRRVERNA
+40 V
-49 ERGTPAQPVQ
+49 V
-59 QPVQPQP
+59 
-66 VQKQPVQKQ
+66 
-75 PVRQGSVR
+75 
-83 PAMPAKTA
+83 
-91 SDPRSVYRKTGAPAP
+91 
-106 KKSGWIAW
+106 
-114 ITILIIILCAFISF
+114 
-128 LSSGGFTL
+128 
-136 PDSFG
+136 
-141 SITSDGTYS
+141 
-150 DPSGESIDWD
+150 
-160 PYTGVTRDIP
+160 
-170 ADGETY
+170 
-176 ETVLGTGA
+176 ETVDSA
-184 YKTGIHLP
+184 FVDY
-192 EGVYE
+192 
-197 IESYNPNSKFHLSM
+197 
-211 RLNYPNGFDKK
+211 D
-222 MAKSDGRDLG
+222 
-232 KLGGDIMIH
+232 
-241 GRSGTVGCF
+241 
-250 PVGDIA
+250 
-256 IEEIFTICRLAPAR
+256 CRLAPAR

-287 QNASQGGFYPRKVAV
+287 QNASQGGFFPRKVAV

-494 EGDIRRAIN
+494 ECDETPDIYRGRLSVSSPEEAATVVDKIIGYEKRPPTDAGFYERGVNCADYLDNDNGVADDYEDRRYVQTAEEIRAYMLGQGKDVERVYSTNYEITPKYWNRNYFSFGEPIPEDMLKPAFAWDGNEGDIRRAIN

>member
-1 MAKLRCRLCGGKLVN
+1 MVVATCAEAYARTEVSHKGGVDAPQRTLQRTDDGITVAYTFAGNAPSACNDGDGGCVWRIEGFGLRDAPGGYATPFRVDAFAVPEG
-16 NRCTFCGLD
+16 CTA
-25 NSCYDR
+25 
-31 DRTYQKTFS
+31 
-40 DQRRVERNA
+40 V
-49 ERGTPAQPVQ
+49 V
-59 QPVQPQP
+59 
-66 VQKQPVQKQ
+66 
-75 PVRQGSVR
+75 
-83 PAMPAKTA
+83 
-91 SDPRSVYRKTGAPAP
+91 
-106 KKSGWIAW
+106 
-114 ITILIIILCAFISF
+114 
-128 LSSGGFTL
+128 
-136 PDSFG
+136 
-141 SITSDGTYS
+141 
-150 DPSGESIDWD
+150 
-160 PYTGVTRDIP
+160 
-170 ADGETY
+170 
-176 ETVLGTGA
+176 ETVDSA
-184 YKTGIHLP
+184 FVDY
-192 EGVYE
+192 
-197 IESYNPNSKFHLSM
+197 
-211 RLNYPNGFDKK
+211 D
-222 MAKSDGRDLG
+222 
-232 KLGGDIMIH
+232 
-241 GRSGTVGCF
+241 
-250 PVGDIA
+250 
-256 IEEIFTICRLAPAR
+256 CRLAPAR

-383 DMAVKATGVAAGDD
+383 DMEVKATGVAAGDD
-397 TRDYLIISVDKYAEA
+397 TRGYLIISVDKYVEA
-412 VDRFAEWKELLG
+412 VDRFAAWKELLG
-424 FRVHKVLKGSWN
+424 FRVHKVLKDGWN

-494 EGDIRRAIN
+494 ECDETPDIYRGRLSVSSPEEAATVVDKIIGYEKRPPTDAGFYERGVNCADYLDNDNGVADDYEDRRYVQTAEEIRAYMLGQGKDVERVYSTNYEITPKYWNRNYFSFGEPIPEDMLKPAFAWDGNEGDIRRAIN

-731 DVCVSGHNRIPYID
+731 DVCVYGHNRIPYID

-765 EPMYDLSGIR
+765 GPMYDLSGIR

>member
-1 MAKLRCRLCGGKLVN
+1 MKRVYGISKLLVAALVVATCAEAYARTEVSHKGGVDAPQRTVQRTDDGITVAYTFAGNAPSACNAGDGGCVWRIEGFGLRDAPGGYATPFRVDAFAVPEG
-16 NRCTFCGLD
+16 CT
-25 NSCYDR
+25 
-31 DRTYQKTFS
+31 T
-40 DQRRVERNA
+40 V
-49 ERGTPAQPVQ
+49 V
-59 QPVQPQP
+59 
-66 VQKQPVQKQ
+66 
-75 PVRQGSVR
+75 
-83 PAMPAKTA
+83 
-91 SDPRSVYRKTGAPAP
+91 
-106 KKSGWIAW
+106 
-114 ITILIIILCAFISF
+114 
-128 LSSGGFTL
+128 
-136 PDSFG
+136 
-141 SITSDGTYS
+141 
-150 DPSGESIDWD
+150 
-160 PYTGVTRDIP
+160 
-170 ADGETY
+170 
-176 ETVLGTGA
+176 ETVDSA
-184 YKTGIHLP
+184 FVDY
-192 EGVYE
+192 
-197 IESYNPNSKFHLSM
+197 
-211 RLNYPNGFDKK
+211 D
-222 MAKSDGRDLG
+222 
-232 KLGGDIMIH
+232 
-241 GRSGTVGCF
+241 
-250 PVGDIA
+250 
-256 IEEIFTICRLAPAR
+256 CRLAPAR

-287 QNASQGGFYPRKVAV
+287 QNASQGGFFPRNV
-302 AAWRGSV
+302 AAAAGRVDV

-372 ITMNGASAKAG
+372 IIMNGASAKAG

-397 TRDYLIISVDKYAEA
+397 TRDYLIISVNKYAEA

-494 EGDIRRAIN
+494 EGDETPDIYRGRLSVSSPEEAATVVDKIIGYEKRPPTDAGFYERGVNCADYLDNDNGVADDYEDRRYVQTAEEIRAYMLGQGKDVERVYSTNYEITPKYWNRNYFSFGEPIPEDMLKPAFAWDGNEGDIRRAIN

-521 NPYFSVKHVDMLQN
+521 NPYFSMKHVDMLQN

-668 SMQICTEMPAPF
+668 SMQIRTEMPAPF

-765 EPMYDLSGIR
+765 GPMYDLSGIR

>member
-1 MAKLRCRLCGGKLVN
+1 MLVVAAWAGAYARPEMPQDGGVDAPQRTLQRTDDGITVAYTFAGNAPSACNDGDGGCVWRIEGFGLRDAPGGYATPFRVDAFAVPEG
-16 NRCTFCGLD
+16 CTA
-25 NSCYDR
+25 
-31 DRTYQKTFS
+31 
-40 DQRRVERNA
+40 V
-49 ERGTPAQPVQ
+49 V
-59 QPVQPQP
+59 
-66 VQKQPVQKQ
+66 
-75 PVRQGSVR
+75 
-83 PAMPAKTA
+83 
-91 SDPRSVYRKTGAPAP
+91 
-106 KKSGWIAW
+106 
-114 ITILIIILCAFISF
+114 
-128 LSSGGFTL
+128 
-136 PDSFG
+136 
-141 SITSDGTYS
+141 
-150 DPSGESIDWD
+150 
-160 PYTGVTRDIP
+160 
-170 ADGETY
+170 
-176 ETVLGTGA
+176 ETVDSA
-184 YKTGIHLP
+184 FVDY
-192 EGVYE
+192 
-197 IESYNPNSKFHLSM
+197 
-211 RLNYPNGFDKK
+211 D
-222 MAKSDGRDLG
+222 
-232 KLGGDIMIH
+232 
-241 GRSGTVGCF
+241 
-250 PVGDIA
+250 
-256 IEEIFTICRLAPAR
+256 CRLAPAR

-494 EGDIRRAIN
+494 ECDETPDIYRGRLSVSSPEEAATVVDKIIGYEKRPPTDAGFYERGVNCADYLDNDNGVADDYEDRRYVQTAEEIRAYMLGQGKDVERVYSTNYEITPKYWNRNYFSFGEPIPEDMLKPAFAWDGNEGDIRRAIN

-765 EPMYDLSGIR
+765 GPMYDLSGIR

>member
-1 MAKLRCRLCGGKLVN
+1 MVVATCAEAYARTEVSHKGGVDAPQRTVQRTDDGITVAYMFTGNAPSACNAGDGGCVWRIEGFGLRDAPGGYATPFRVDAFAVPEG
-16 NRCTFCGLD
+16 CTA
-25 NSCYDR
+25 
-31 DRTYQKTFS
+31 
-40 DQRRVERNA
+40 V
-49 ERGTPAQPVQ
+49 V
-59 QPVQPQP
+59 
-66 VQKQPVQKQ
+66 
-75 PVRQGSVR
+75 
-83 PAMPAKTA
+83 
-91 SDPRSVYRKTGAPAP
+91 
-106 KKSGWIAW
+106 
-114 ITILIIILCAFISF
+114 
-128 LSSGGFTL
+128 
-136 PDSFG
+136 
-141 SITSDGTYS
+141 
-150 DPSGESIDWD
+150 
-160 PYTGVTRDIP
+160 
-170 ADGETY
+170 
-176 ETVLGTGA
+176 ETVDSA
-184 YKTGIHLP
+184 FVDY
-192 EGVYE
+192 
-197 IESYNPNSKFHLSM
+197 
-211 RLNYPNGFDKK
+211 D
-222 MAKSDGRDLG
+222 
-232 KLGGDIMIH
+232 
-241 GRSGTVGCF
+241 
-250 PVGDIA
+250 
-256 IEEIFTICRLAPAR
+256 CRLAPAR

-287 QNASQGGFYPRKVAV
+287 QNASQGGFFPRNV
-302 AAWRGSV
+302 AAAAGRGSV

-494 EGDIRRAIN
+494 ECDETPDIYRGRLSVSSPEEAATVVDKIIGYEKRPPTDAGFYERGVNCADYLDNDNGVADDYEDRRYVQTAEEIRAYMLGQGKDVERVYSTNYEITPKYWNRNYFSFGEPIPEDMLKPAFAWDGNEGDIRAAIN
-503 SGVFYVL
+503 GGVFYVL

>member
-1 MAKLRCRLCGGKLVN
+1 MVVATCAEAYARTEVSHKRGVDAPQRIVQHEDNGITVAYTFTGNVPSACNAGDGGCVWRIEGFGLRDAPGGYATPFRVDAFAVPEG
-16 NRCTFCGLD
+16 CT
-25 NSCYDR
+25 
-31 DRTYQKTFS
+31 T
-40 DQRRVERNA
+40 V
-49 ERGTPAQPVQ
+49 V
-59 QPVQPQP
+59 
-66 VQKQPVQKQ
+66 
-75 PVRQGSVR
+75 
-83 PAMPAKTA
+83 
-91 SDPRSVYRKTGAPAP
+91 
-106 KKSGWIAW
+106 
-114 ITILIIILCAFISF
+114 
-128 LSSGGFTL
+128 
-136 PDSFG
+136 
-141 SITSDGTYS
+141 
-150 DPSGESIDWD
+150 
-160 PYTGVTRDIP
+160 
-170 ADGETY
+170 
-176 ETVLGTGA
+176 ETVDSA
-184 YKTGIHLP
+184 FVDY
-192 EGVYE
+192 
-197 IESYNPNSKFHLSM
+197 
-211 RLNYPNGFDKK
+211 D
-222 MAKSDGRDLG
+222 
-232 KLGGDIMIH
+232 
-241 GRSGTVGCF
+241 
-250 PVGDIA
+250 
-256 IEEIFTICRLAPAR
+256 CRLAPAR

-287 QNASQGGFYPRKVAV
+287 QNASQGGFFPRNV
-302 AAWRGSV
+302 AAAAGRVDV

-481 VHYTDLYYGCMDG
+481 VHYTDLYYGCMYGECDETPDIYRGRLSVSSPEEAATVVDKIIGYEKRPPTDAGFYERGVNCADYLDNDNGVADDYEDRRYVQTAEEIRAYMLGQGKDVERVYSTNYEITPKYWNRNYFSFGEPIPEDMLKPAFAWDG
-494 EGDIRRAIN
+494 NEGDIRRAIN

-606 GVNSL
+606 GVNSPEVRL
-611 GGETPAPTY
+611 PRPHTSWVRYWTRRRCALARHSALPT
-620 ELGQI
+620 
-625 LDQAQVRVSE
+625 
-635 TFGSPDPSVSSNEKN
+635 
-650 DSFCR
+650 
-655 IVTKEIYHCFGDP
+655 
-668 SMQICTEMPAPF
+668 
-680 SGVSVTRGNG
+680 
-690 CVTVGNGGETARI
+690 
-703 TFVNRRTG
+703 RR
-711 EVVSHIAPSA
+711 
-721 VYTTADFEDV
+721 
-731 DVCVSGHNRIPYID
+731 
-745 AGKLTGIESVQ
+745 
-756 TDKAAADGD
+756 
-765 EPMYDLSGIR
+765 
-775 LYKEPQKGIYIKG
+775 
-788 HKKTVAGER
+788 

>member
-1 MAKLRCRLCGGKLVN
+1 MYDVPKLAAAVLVVAAWAGAYARPEMPQDGGVDAPQRILQRTDDGITVAYTFAGN
-16 NRCTFCGLD
+16 APSACNAGDGGCVWRIEGFGLRDAPGGYATPFRVDAFAVPEGCTA
-25 NSCYDR
+25 
-31 DRTYQKTFS
+31 
-40 DQRRVERNA
+40 V
-49 ERGTPAQPVQ
+49 V
-59 QPVQPQP
+59 
-66 VQKQPVQKQ
+66 
-75 PVRQGSVR
+75 
-83 PAMPAKTA
+83 
-91 SDPRSVYRKTGAPAP
+91 
-106 KKSGWIAW
+106 
-114 ITILIIILCAFISF
+114 
-128 LSSGGFTL
+128 
-136 PDSFG
+136 
-141 SITSDGTYS
+141 
-150 DPSGESIDWD
+150 
-160 PYTGVTRDIP
+160 
-170 ADGETY
+170 
-176 ETVLGTGA
+176 ETVDSA
-184 YKTGIHLP
+184 FVDY
-192 EGVYE
+192 
-197 IESYNPNSKFHLSM
+197 
-211 RLNYPNGFDKK
+211 D
-222 MAKSDGRDLG
+222 
-232 KLGGDIMIH
+232 
-241 GRSGTVGCF
+241 
-250 PVGDIA
+250 
-256 IEEIFTICRLAPAR
+256 CRLAPAR

-350 RAMAGAP
+350 RATAGAP

-397 TRDYLIISVDKYAEA
+397 TRDYLIISVNKYAEA

-494 EGDIRRAIN
+494 EGDETPDIYRGRLSVSSPEEAATVVDKIIGYEKTPPTDAGFYERGVNCADYLDNDNGVADDYEDRRYVQTAEEIRAYMLGQGKDVERVYSTNYEITPKYWNRNYFSFGEPIPEDMLKPAFAWDGNEGDIRRAIN

>member
-1 MAKLRCRLCGGKLVN
+1 MVVATCAEAYARTEVSHKGGVDAPQRTVQRTDDGITVAYMFTGNVPSACNAGDGGCVWRIEGFGLRDAPGGYATPFRVDAFAVPEG
-16 NRCTFCGLD
+16 CT
-25 NSCYDR
+25 
-31 DRTYQKTFS
+31 T
-40 DQRRVERNA
+40 V
-49 ERGTPAQPVQ
+49 V
-59 QPVQPQP
+59 
-66 VQKQPVQKQ
+66 
-75 PVRQGSVR
+75 
-83 PAMPAKTA
+83 
-91 SDPRSVYRKTGAPAP
+91 
-106 KKSGWIAW
+106 
-114 ITILIIILCAFISF
+114 
-128 LSSGGFTL
+128 
-136 PDSFG
+136 
-141 SITSDGTYS
+141 
-150 DPSGESIDWD
+150 
-160 PYTGVTRDIP
+160 
-170 ADGETY
+170 
-176 ETVLGTGA
+176 ETVDSA
-184 YKTGIHLP
+184 FVDY
-192 EGVYE
+192 
-197 IESYNPNSKFHLSM
+197 
-211 RLNYPNGFDKK
+211 D
-222 MAKSDGRDLG
+222 
-232 KLGGDIMIH
+232 
-241 GRSGTVGCF
+241 
-250 PVGDIA
+250 
-256 IEEIFTICRLAPAR
+256 CRLAPAR

-328 ANKARAYSKITYK
+328 ANKARAYTKITYK

-412 VDRFAEWKELLG
+412 VDRFAAWKELLG
-424 FRVHKVLKGSWN
+424 FRVHKVLKDGWN

-494 EGDIRRAIN
+494 ECDETPDIYRGRLSVSSPEEAATVVDKIIGYEKRPPTDAGFYERGVNCADYLDNDNGVADDYEDRRYVQTAEEIRAYMLGQGKDVERVYSTNYEITPKYWNRNYFSFGEPIPEDMLKPAFAWDGNEGDIRRAIN

-668 SMQICTEMPAPF
+668 SMQIRTEMPAPF

-765 EPMYDLSGIR
+765 GPMYDLSGIR

>member
-1 MAKLRCRLCGGKLVN
+1 MVVATCAEAYARTEVSHKGGVDAPQRTVQRTDDGITVAYTFAGNAPSACNDGDGGCVWRIDGFGLRDAPGGYATPFRVDAFAVPEG
-16 NRCTFCGLD
+16 CTA
-25 NSCYDR
+25 
-31 DRTYQKTFS
+31 
-40 DQRRVERNA
+40 V
-49 ERGTPAQPVQ
+49 V
-59 QPVQPQP
+59 
-66 VQKQPVQKQ
+66 
-75 PVRQGSVR
+75 
-83 PAMPAKTA
+83 
-91 SDPRSVYRKTGAPAP
+91 
-106 KKSGWIAW
+106 
-114 ITILIIILCAFISF
+114 
-128 LSSGGFTL
+128 
-136 PDSFG
+136 
-141 SITSDGTYS
+141 
-150 DPSGESIDWD
+150 
-160 PYTGVTRDIP
+160 
-170 ADGETY
+170 
-176 ETVLGTGA
+176 ETVDSA
-184 YKTGIHLP
+184 FVDY
-192 EGVYE
+192 
-197 IESYNPNSKFHLSM
+197 
-211 RLNYPNGFDKK
+211 D
-222 MAKSDGRDLG
+222 
-232 KLGGDIMIH
+232 
-241 GRSGTVGCF
+241 
-250 PVGDIA
+250 
-256 IEEIFTICRLAPAR
+256 CRLAPAR

-412 VDRFAEWKELLG
+412 VDRFAAWKELLG

-494 EGDIRRAIN
+494 ECDETPDIYRGRLSVSSPEEAATVVDKIIGYEKTPPTDAGFYERGVNCADYLDNDNGVADDYEDRRYVQTAEEIRAYMLGQGKDVERVYSTNYEITPKYWNRNYFSFGEPIPEDMLKPAFAWDGNEGDIRRAIN

>member
-1 MAKLRCRLCGGKLVN
+1 MVVATCAEAYARTEVSHKGGVDAPQRTVQRTDDGITVAYMFAGNAPSACNDGDGGCVWRIDGFGLRDAPGGYATPFRVDAFAVPEG
-16 NRCTFCGLD
+16 CTA
-25 NSCYDR
+25 
-31 DRTYQKTFS
+31 
-40 DQRRVERNA
+40 V
-49 ERGTPAQPVQ
+49 V
-59 QPVQPQP
+59 
-66 VQKQPVQKQ
+66 
-75 PVRQGSVR
+75 
-83 PAMPAKTA
+83 
-91 SDPRSVYRKTGAPAP
+91 
-106 KKSGWIAW
+106 
-114 ITILIIILCAFISF
+114 
-128 LSSGGFTL
+128 
-136 PDSFG
+136 
-141 SITSDGTYS
+141 
-150 DPSGESIDWD
+150 
-160 PYTGVTRDIP
+160 
-170 ADGETY
+170 
-176 ETVLGTGA
+176 ETVDSA
-184 YKTGIHLP
+184 FVDY
-192 EGVYE
+192 
-197 IESYNPNSKFHLSM
+197 
-211 RLNYPNGFDKK
+211 D
-222 MAKSDGRDLG
+222 
-232 KLGGDIMIH
+232 
-241 GRSGTVGCF
+241 
-250 PVGDIA
+250 
-256 IEEIFTICRLAPAR
+256 CRLAPAR

-494 EGDIRRAIN
+494 EGDETPDIYRGRLSVSSPEEAATVVDKIIGYEKRPPTDAGFYERGVNCADYLDNDNGVADDYEDRRYVQTAEEIRAYMLGQGKDVERVYSTNYEITPKYWNRNYFSFGEPIPEDMLKPAFAWDGNEGDIRRAIN

-731 DVCVSGHNRIPYID
+731 DVCVSGHNRIAYID

-765 EPMYDLSGIR
+765 GPMYDLSGIR

>member
-1 MAKLRCRLCGGKLVN
+1 MVVATCAEAYARTEVSHKGGVDAPQRTLQRTDDGITVAYTFAGNTPSACNDGDGGCVWRIDGFGLRDAPGGYATPFRVDAFAVPEG
-16 NRCTFCGLD
+16 CTA
-25 NSCYDR
+25 
-31 DRTYQKTFS
+31 
-40 DQRRVERNA
+40 V
-49 ERGTPAQPVQ
+49 V
-59 QPVQPQP
+59 
-66 VQKQPVQKQ
+66 
-75 PVRQGSVR
+75 
-83 PAMPAKTA
+83 
-91 SDPRSVYRKTGAPAP
+91 
-106 KKSGWIAW
+106 
-114 ITILIIILCAFISF
+114 
-128 LSSGGFTL
+128 
-136 PDSFG
+136 
-141 SITSDGTYS
+141 
-150 DPSGESIDWD
+150 
-160 PYTGVTRDIP
+160 
-170 ADGETY
+170 
-176 ETVLGTGA
+176 ETVDSA
-184 YKTGIHLP
+184 FVDY
-192 EGVYE
+192 
-197 IESYNPNSKFHLSM
+197 
-211 RLNYPNGFDKK
+211 D
-222 MAKSDGRDLG
+222 
-232 KLGGDIMIH
+232 
-241 GRSGTVGCF
+241 
-250 PVGDIA
+250 
-256 IEEIFTICRLAPAR
+256 CRLAPAR

-328 ANKARAYSKITYK
+328 ANKARAYTKITYR

-350 RAMAGAP
+350 RATAGAP

-494 EGDIRRAIN
+494 ECDETPDIYRGRLSVSSPEEAATVVDKIIGYEKRPPTDAGFYERGVNCADYLDNDNGVADDYEDRRYVQTAEEIRAYMLGQGKDVERVYSTNYEITPKYWNRNYFSFGEPIPEDMLKPAFAWDGNEGDIRRAIN

>member
-1 MAKLRCRLCGGKLVN
+1 MLAVAAWAGAYARTEVSHKGGVDAPQRTVQRTDDGITVAYTFAGNAPSACNDGDGGCVWRIDGFGLRDAPGGYATPFRVDAFAVPEG
-16 NRCTFCGLD
+16 CT
-25 NSCYDR
+25 
-31 DRTYQKTFS
+31 T
-40 DQRRVERNA
+40 V
-49 ERGTPAQPVQ
+49 V
-59 QPVQPQP
+59 
-66 VQKQPVQKQ
+66 
-75 PVRQGSVR
+75 
-83 PAMPAKTA
+83 
-91 SDPRSVYRKTGAPAP
+91 
-106 KKSGWIAW
+106 
-114 ITILIIILCAFISF
+114 
-128 LSSGGFTL
+128 
-136 PDSFG
+136 
-141 SITSDGTYS
+141 
-150 DPSGESIDWD
+150 
-160 PYTGVTRDIP
+160 
-170 ADGETY
+170 
-176 ETVLGTGA
+176 ETVDSA
-184 YKTGIHLP
+184 FVDY
-192 EGVYE
+192 
-197 IESYNPNSKFHLSM
+197 
-211 RLNYPNGFDKK
+211 D
-222 MAKSDGRDLG
+222 
-232 KLGGDIMIH
+232 
-241 GRSGTVGCF
+241 
-250 PVGDIA
+250 
-256 IEEIFTICRLAPAR
+256 CRLAPAR

-287 QNASQGGFYPRKVAV
+287 QNASQGGFFPRNV
-302 AAWRGSV
+302 AAAAGRVDV

-412 VDRFAEWKELLG
+412 VDRFAAWKELLG

-436 SDAVKAEV
+436 SDEVKAEV

-494 EGDIRRAIN
+494 EDDETPDIYRGRLSVSSPEEAATVVDKIIGYEKRPPTDAGFYERGVNCADYLDNDNGVADDYEDRRYVQTAEEIRAYMLGQGKDVERVYSTNYEITPKYWNRNYFSFGEPIPEDMLKPAFAWDGNEGDIRRAIN

-668 SMQICTEMPAPF
+668 SMQIRTEMPAPF

-765 EPMYDLSGIR
+765 GPMYDLSGIR

>member
-1 MAKLRCRLCGGKLVN
+1 MVVATCAEAYARTEVSHKGGVDAPQRTLQRTDDGITVAYTFAGNAPSACNDGDGGCVWRIDGFGLRDAPGGYATPFRVDAFAVPEG
-16 NRCTFCGLD
+16 CTA
-25 NSCYDR
+25 
-31 DRTYQKTFS
+31 
-40 DQRRVERNA
+40 V
-49 ERGTPAQPVQ
+49 V
-59 QPVQPQP
+59 
-66 VQKQPVQKQ
+66 
-75 PVRQGSVR
+75 
-83 PAMPAKTA
+83 
-91 SDPRSVYRKTGAPAP
+91 
-106 KKSGWIAW
+106 
-114 ITILIIILCAFISF
+114 
-128 LSSGGFTL
+128 
-136 PDSFG
+136 
-141 SITSDGTYS
+141 
-150 DPSGESIDWD
+150 
-160 PYTGVTRDIP
+160 
-170 ADGETY
+170 
-176 ETVLGTGA
+176 ETVDSA
-184 YKTGIHLP
+184 FVDY
-192 EGVYE
+192 
-197 IESYNPNSKFHLSM
+197 
-211 RLNYPNGFDKK
+211 D
-222 MAKSDGRDLG
+222 
-232 KLGGDIMIH
+232 
-241 GRSGTVGCF
+241 
-250 PVGDIA
+250 
-256 IEEIFTICRLAPAR
+256 CRLAPAR

-372 ITMNGASAKAG
+372 ITMNGASAAAG
-383 DMAVKATGVAAGDD
+383 GMAARATGAAAGDD

-412 VDRFAEWKELLG
+412 VDRFAAWKELLG

-494 EGDIRRAIN
+494 ECDETPDIYRGRLSVSSPEEAATVVDKIIGYEKTPPTDAGFYERGVNCADYLDNDNGVADDYEDRRYVQTAEEIRAYMLGQGKDVERVYSTNYEITPKYWNRNYFSFGEPIPEDMLKPAFAWDGNEGDIRRAIN

-668 SMQICTEMPAPF
+668 SLQIRTEMPAPF

>member
-1 MAKLRCRLCGGKLVN
+1 MVVATCAEAYARTEVSHKRGVDAPQRIVQHEDNGITVAYTFTGNVPSACNAGDGGCVWRIEGFGLRDAPGGYATPFRVDAFAVPEG
-16 NRCTFCGLD
+16 CT
-25 NSCYDR
+25 
-31 DRTYQKTFS
+31 T
-40 DQRRVERNA
+40 V
-49 ERGTPAQPVQ
+49 V
-59 QPVQPQP
+59 
-66 VQKQPVQKQ
+66 
-75 PVRQGSVR
+75 
-83 PAMPAKTA
+83 
-91 SDPRSVYRKTGAPAP
+91 
-106 KKSGWIAW
+106 
-114 ITILIIILCAFISF
+114 
-128 LSSGGFTL
+128 
-136 PDSFG
+136 
-141 SITSDGTYS
+141 
-150 DPSGESIDWD
+150 
-160 PYTGVTRDIP
+160 
-170 ADGETY
+170 
-176 ETVLGTGA
+176 ETVDSA
-184 YKTGIHLP
+184 FVDY
-192 EGVYE
+192 
-197 IESYNPNSKFHLSM
+197 
-211 RLNYPNGFDKK
+211 D
-222 MAKSDGRDLG
+222 
-232 KLGGDIMIH
+232 
-241 GRSGTVGCF
+241 
-250 PVGDIA
+250 
-256 IEEIFTICRLAPAR
+256 CRLAPAR

-287 QNASQGGFYPRKVAV
+287 QNVSQGGFYPRKVAV
-302 AAWRGSV
+302 AAERGDI

-494 EGDIRRAIN
+494 EGDETPDIYRGRLSVSSPEEAATVVDKIIGYEKRPPTDAGFYERGVNCADYLDNDNGVADDYEDRRYVQTAEEIRAYMLGQGKDVERVYSTNYEITPKYWNRNYFSFGEPIPEDMLKPAFAWDGNEGDIRRAIN

-550 AFQADCLAERF
+550 AFQADCMAERF

-594 IWPEPGL
+594 IWPVPGL

-668 SMQICTEMPAPF
+668 SMQIRTEMPAPF

>member
-1 MAKLRCRLCGGKLVN
+1 MVVATCAEAYARTEVSHKGGVDAPQRTLQRTDDGITVAYTFAGNTPSACNDGDGGCVWRIDGFGLRDAPGGYATPFRVDAFAVPEG
-16 NRCTFCGLD
+16 CTA
-25 NSCYDR
+25 
-31 DRTYQKTFS
+31 
-40 DQRRVERNA
+40 V
-49 ERGTPAQPVQ
+49 V
-59 QPVQPQP
+59 
-66 VQKQPVQKQ
+66 
-75 PVRQGSVR
+75 
-83 PAMPAKTA
+83 
-91 SDPRSVYRKTGAPAP
+91 
-106 KKSGWIAW
+106 
-114 ITILIIILCAFISF
+114 
-128 LSSGGFTL
+128 
-136 PDSFG
+136 
-141 SITSDGTYS
+141 
-150 DPSGESIDWD
+150 
-160 PYTGVTRDIP
+160 
-170 ADGETY
+170 
-176 ETVLGTGA
+176 ETVDSA
-184 YKTGIHLP
+184 FVDY
-192 EGVYE
+192 
-197 IESYNPNSKFHLSM
+197 
-211 RLNYPNGFDKK
+211 D
-222 MAKSDGRDLG
+222 
-232 KLGGDIMIH
+232 
-241 GRSGTVGCF
+241 
-250 PVGDIA
+250 
-256 IEEIFTICRLAPAR
+256 CRLAPAR

-328 ANKARAYSKITYK
+328 ANKARAYTKITYR

-350 RAMAGAP
+350 RATAGAP

-481 VHYTDLYYGCMDG
+481 VHYTDLYYGCMDSECDETPDIYRG
-494 EGDIRRAIN
+494 RLSVSSPEEAATVVDKIIGYEKRPPTDAGFYERGVNCADYLDNDNGVADDYEDRRYVQTAEEIRAYMLGQGKDVERVYSTNYEITPKYWNRNYFSFGEPIPEDMLKPAFAWDGNEGDIRRAIN

-765 EPMYDLSGIR
+765 GPMYDLSGIR

>member
-1 MAKLRCRLCGGKLVN
+1 MVVATCAEAYARTEVSHKGGVDAPQRTLQRTDDGITVAYTFAGNAPSACNAGDGGCVWRIDGFGLRDAPGGYATPFRVDAFAVPEG
-16 NRCTFCGLD
+16 CTA
-25 NSCYDR
+25 
-31 DRTYQKTFS
+31 
-40 DQRRVERNA
+40 V
-49 ERGTPAQPVQ
+49 V
-59 QPVQPQP
+59 
-66 VQKQPVQKQ
+66 
-75 PVRQGSVR
+75 
-83 PAMPAKTA
+83 
-91 SDPRSVYRKTGAPAP
+91 
-106 KKSGWIAW
+106 
-114 ITILIIILCAFISF
+114 
-128 LSSGGFTL
+128 
-136 PDSFG
+136 
-141 SITSDGTYS
+141 
-150 DPSGESIDWD
+150 
-160 PYTGVTRDIP
+160 
-170 ADGETY
+170 
-176 ETVLGTGA
+176 ETVDSA
-184 YKTGIHLP
+184 FVDY
-192 EGVYE
+192 
-197 IESYNPNSKFHLSM
+197 
-211 RLNYPNGFDKK
+211 D
-222 MAKSDGRDLG
+222 
-232 KLGGDIMIH
+232 
-241 GRSGTVGCF
+241 
-250 PVGDIA
+250 
-256 IEEIFTICRLAPAR
+256 CRLAPAR

-357 ATKPVILPADNMLGN
+357 ATKPAVLPADNMLGN

-397 TRDYLIISVDKYAEA
+397 TRDYLIISVNKYAEA

-494 EGDIRRAIN
+494 ECDETPDIYRGRLSVSSPEEAATVVDKIIGYEKRPPTDAGFYERGVNCADYLDNDNGVADDYEDRRYVQTAEEIRAYMLGQGKDVERVYSTNYEITPKYWNRNYFSFGEPIPEDMLKPAFAWDGNEGDIRAAIN
-503 SGVFYVL
+503 GGVFYVL

-765 EPMYDLSGIR
+765 GPMYDLSGIR

>member
-1 MAKLRCRLCGGKLVN
+1 MVVATCAEAYARTEVSHKGGVDAPQRTVQRTDDGITVAYMFTGNAPSACNAGDGGCVWRIEGFGLRDAPGGYATPFRVDAFAVPEG
-16 NRCTFCGLD
+16 CTA
-25 NSCYDR
+25 
-31 DRTYQKTFS
+31 
-40 DQRRVERNA
+40 V
-49 ERGTPAQPVQ
+49 V
-59 QPVQPQP
+59 
-66 VQKQPVQKQ
+66 
-75 PVRQGSVR
+75 
-83 PAMPAKTA
+83 
-91 SDPRSVYRKTGAPAP
+91 
-106 KKSGWIAW
+106 
-114 ITILIIILCAFISF
+114 
-128 LSSGGFTL
+128 
-136 PDSFG
+136 
-141 SITSDGTYS
+141 
-150 DPSGESIDWD
+150 
-160 PYTGVTRDIP
+160 
-170 ADGETY
+170 
-176 ETVLGTGA
+176 ETVDSA
-184 YKTGIHLP
+184 FVDY
-192 EGVYE
+192 
-197 IESYNPNSKFHLSM
+197 
-211 RLNYPNGFDKK
+211 D
-222 MAKSDGRDLG
+222 
-232 KLGGDIMIH
+232 
-241 GRSGTVGCF
+241 
-250 PVGDIA
+250 
-256 IEEIFTICRLAPAR
+256 CRLAPAR

-328 ANKARAYSKITYK
+328 ANKARAYSRITYK

-436 SDAVKAEV
+436 SDEVKAEV

-494 EGDIRRAIN
+494 ECDETPDIYRGRLSVSSSEEAATVVDKIIGYEKTPPTDAGFYERGVNCADYLDNDNGVADDYEDRRYVQTAEEIRAYMLGQGKDVERVYSTNYEITPKYWNRNYFSFGEPIPEDMLKPAFAWDGNEGGIRRAIN

-668 SMQICTEMPAPF
+668 SLQIRTEMPAPF

>member
-1 MAKLRCRLCGGKLVN
+1 MVVATCAEAYARTEVSHKGGVDAPQRTLQRTDDGITVAY
-16 NRCTFCGLD
+16 TFAG
-25 NSCYDR
+25 
-31 DRTYQKTFS
+31 
-40 DQRRVERNA
+40 NA
-49 ERGTPAQPVQ
+49 
-59 QPVQPQP
+59 
-66 VQKQPVQKQ
+66 
-75 PVRQGSVR
+75 
-83 PAMPAKTA
+83 
-91 SDPRSVYRKTGAPAP
+91 
-106 KKSGWIAW
+106 
-114 ITILIIILCAFISF
+114 
-128 LSSGGFTL
+128 
-136 PDSFG
+136 
-141 SITSDGTYS
+141 
-150 DPSGESIDWD
+150 PS
-160 PYTGVTRDIP
+160 
-170 ADGETY
+170 ACNDGEGGCVWRIDGFGLRDAPGGYATPFRVDAFAVPEGCAAVV
-176 ETVLGTGA
+176 ETVDSA
-184 YKTGIHLP
+184 FVDY
-192 EGVYE
+192 
-197 IESYNPNSKFHLSM
+197 
-211 RLNYPNGFDKK
+211 D
-222 MAKSDGRDLG
+222 
-232 KLGGDIMIH
+232 
-241 GRSGTVGCF
+241 
-250 PVGDIA
+250 
-256 IEEIFTICRLAPAR
+256 CRLAPAR

-287 QNASQGGFYPRKVAV
+287 KNASQGGFYPRKVAV
-302 AAWRGSV
+302 AAWRGSA

-494 EGDIRRAIN
+494 ECDETPDIYRGRLSVSSPEEAATVVDKIIGYEKRPPTDAGFYERGVNCADYLDNDNGVADDYEDRRYVQTAEEIRAYMLGQGKDVERVYSTNYEITPKYWNRNYFSFGEPIPEDMLKPAFAWDGNEGDIRRAIN

>member
-1 MAKLRCRLCGGKLVN
+1 MVVATCAEAYARTEVSHKGGVDAPQRTLQRTDDGITVAYTFAGNAPSACNDGDGGCVWRIDGFGLRDAPGGYATPFRVDAFAVPEG
-16 NRCTFCGLD
+16 CTA
-25 NSCYDR
+25 
-31 DRTYQKTFS
+31 
-40 DQRRVERNA
+40 V
-49 ERGTPAQPVQ
+49 V
-59 QPVQPQP
+59 
-66 VQKQPVQKQ
+66 
-75 PVRQGSVR
+75 
-83 PAMPAKTA
+83 
-91 SDPRSVYRKTGAPAP
+91 
-106 KKSGWIAW
+106 
-114 ITILIIILCAFISF
+114 
-128 LSSGGFTL
+128 
-136 PDSFG
+136 
-141 SITSDGTYS
+141 
-150 DPSGESIDWD
+150 
-160 PYTGVTRDIP
+160 
-170 ADGETY
+170 
-176 ETVLGTGA
+176 ETVDSA
-184 YKTGIHLP
+184 FVDY
-192 EGVYE
+192 
-197 IESYNPNSKFHLSM
+197 
-211 RLNYPNGFDKK
+211 D
-222 MAKSDGRDLG
+222 
-232 KLGGDIMIH
+232 
-241 GRSGTVGCF
+241 
-250 PVGDIA
+250 
-256 IEEIFTICRLAPAR
+256 CRLAPAR

-494 EGDIRRAIN
+494 EGDETPDIYRGRLSVSSPEEAATVVDKIIGYEKRPPTDAGFYERGVNCADYLDNDNGVADDYEDRRYVQTAEEIRAYMLGQGKDVERVYSTNYEITPKYWNRNYFSFGEPIPEDMLKPAFAWDGNEGDIRRAIN

-711 EVVSHIAPSA
+711 EVVSHVAPSA

-765 EPMYDLSGIR
+765 GPMYDLSGIR